1 MAEPPNDLKGLRTRF
16 LPEQVASDV
25 FIAPGA
31 VVVGDV
37 TMASGVSVWFN
48 AVLRADTESISIGQG
63 SNIQD
68 GAVCHADPGF
78 PLRIGAGVTV
88 GHNAIVHGAVIG
100 GGCLIGMGA
109 IVMNGAVIGS
119 GCIVG
124 AGALVTQKKTFPQK
138 TLILGNPAKAIRA
151 VTESELRMI
160 GRSAR
165 EYEKK
170 AGAFMPQ
177 ER

>member
-1 MAEPPNDLKGLRTRF
+1 MAERSIDMKGLRTRF
-16 LPEQVASDV
+16 LPDQIAPDV
-25 FIAPGA
+25 FIARGA

-37 TMASGVSVWFN
+37 TLASGVSVWFN
-48 AVLRADTESISIGQG
+48 AVLRGDTESIRIGAG

-124 AGALVTQKKTFPQK
+124 AGALVTQHKTFPQK
-138 TLILGNPAKAIRA
+138 TLILGNPAKAIRP
-151 VTESELRMI
+151 VTESELESI
-160 GRSAR
+160 ARSAR

-170 AGAFMPQ
+170 AGAFMTQ